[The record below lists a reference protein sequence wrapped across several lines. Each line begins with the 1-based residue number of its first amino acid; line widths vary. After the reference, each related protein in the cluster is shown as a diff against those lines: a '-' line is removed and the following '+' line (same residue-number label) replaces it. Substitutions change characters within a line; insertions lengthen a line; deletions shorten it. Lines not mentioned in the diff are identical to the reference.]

1 MNNKNHILFHGNNDS
16 NKKAIKQGS
25 MKLYNSNNNIRNA
38 FNQKIKFKLNNFNN
52 SNSNKILK
60 FKQVKLKRKQK
71 NKKTIKL
78 SLHKNSQTN
87 LKNYNYKNSR
97 NDLLNYSFCNF
108 NIIKSKMKTS
118 LSAQDINKDK
128 NIFEIFEKN
137 PKKKLLNENKILY
150 KTNHFELRYLLD
162 KKYNNNRNNINI
174 KNNEYNSM
182 DNDIKN
188 YEIFSDS
195 NNQKKIFKYKS
206 QINIFNIYNNN
217 SFNKKEKFIN
227 LNNNVTYM
235 KYNNFLPRKSIINIK
250 LEEKKSNWKN
260 NILEGIIT
268 NITKINKRRN
278 NINFYDE
285 NYNHHN
291 IKMFTILDLYN
302 ENHKNLKGL

>member
-1 MNNKNHILFHGNNDS
+1 
-16 NKKAIKQGS
+16 
-25 MKLYNSNNNIRNA
+25 
-38 FNQKIKFKLNNFNN
+38 
-52 SNSNKILK
+52 
-60 FKQVKLKRKQK
+60 
-71 NKKTIKL
+71 
-78 SLHKNSQTN
+78 
-87 LKNYNYKNSR
+87 
-97 NDLLNYSFCNF
+97 
-108 NIIKSKMKTS
+108 MKT
-118 LSAQDINKDK
+118 SAQDINKDK

-162 KKYNNNRNNINI
+162 KKYNNKRNNINI
-174 KNNEYNSM
+174 KNNEYNSIN
-182 DNDIKN
+182 NDIKN

-235 KYNNFLPRKSIINIK
+235 KYNNFFPRKSIINIK